1 MLFRFDDLSG
11 RLATIGRASVAL
23 PDADVAELSHWL
35 HDHTIAQLGTYRS
48 VEPRLVAEVA
58 FDEVRRSA
66 RAASGFALRSPRI
79 VRLRPDLAPDQA
91 ATLSSLESR
100 CEINAAAGE

>member
-1 MLFRFDDLSG
+1 MESDFPAGRYGGGCYASAVILSNLPCVPIPVG
-11 RLATIGRASVAL
+11 VVVAF
-23 PDADVAELSHWL
+23 V
-35 HDHTIAQLGTYRS
+35 
-48 VEPRLVAEVA
+48 VAEVA